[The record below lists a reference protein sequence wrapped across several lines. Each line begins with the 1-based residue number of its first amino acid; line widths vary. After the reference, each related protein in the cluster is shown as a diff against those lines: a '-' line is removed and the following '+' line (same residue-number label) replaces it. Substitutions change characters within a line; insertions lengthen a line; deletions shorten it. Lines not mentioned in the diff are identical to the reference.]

1 MQESYLY
8 LIWKDP
14 VSRRNFTVG
23 KLTRT
28 NVYLFSY
35 LEEAETAKGY
45 GWNYLDAFPD
55 NREYRSNVM
64 FPAFSSRLPDRKRRD
79 IKDIL
84 RKYQLDEYDEFNLLK
99 KSGARLPIDTYEFID
114 PIFPEDETIQRD
126 FFVMGIRHQTAC
138 KGSDCDQLPNIE
150 IGEHLSFSAEPDNLY
165 DKHALRVVTDKGEH
179 LGYVPRYYNTEILRR
194 LDGGK
199 SYSCVVLEINKDG
212 DCSECVKVRLNIPS
226 VDDQGLI

>member
-23 KLTRT
+23 RLVHTSECF
-28 NVYLFSY
+28 VFSY
-35 LEEAETAKGY
+35 LEDAEAAKEF
-45 GWNYLDAFPD
+45 GWEYLSAFPD
-55 NREYRSNVM
+55 NREYKSSVM

-79 IKDIL
+79 INAIL
-84 RKYQLDEYDEFNLLK
+84 KKYQLDQYDEFNLLK

-126 FFVMGIRHQTAC
+126 FFIMGIRHKAAC
-138 KGSDCDQLPNIE
+138 MGEDCEQLPDVK
-150 IGEHLSFSAEPDNLY
+150 IGDWLSFVPEPENPN
-165 DKHALRVVTDKGEH
+165 DKNAIRIVTKNGEH

-199 SYSCVVLEINKDG
+199 SYSCIILEINKDES
-212 DCSECVKVRLNIPS
+212 CSECIKVRLNIPS
-226 VDDQGLI
+226 IDENV